1 MRQEVQNI
9 VCVNQSNQIQSY
21 LAPHQLG
28 VATKRGCE
36 AATHSVRTFINI
48 PENRDN
54 ILLKIDFENAFNSIE
69 RDSML
74 IPIKNNFPL
83 IYPFLYQSYR
93 FPSLLLRLVFSKV
106 ILVVQCLL
114 VLQFNLWSIIYF
126 RN

>member
-1 MRQEVQNI
+1 VLTRAI
-9 VCVNQSNQIQSY
+9 KFQSY

-36 AATHSVRTFINI
+36 AAIHSVRTFINI

-93 FPSLLLRLVFSKV
+93 FPF
-106 ILVVQCLL
+106 
-114 VLQFNLWSIIYF
+114 FAFFW
-126 RN
+126 

>member
-1 MRQEVQNI
+1 VLLQ
-9 VCVNQSNQIQSY
+9 
-21 LAPHQLG
+21 
-28 VATKRGCE
+28 KRGCE
-36 AATHSVRTFINI
+36 AAIHSVRTFINI

-93 FPSLLLRLVFSKV
+93 FPSLLFFGNK
-106 ILVVQCLL
+106 
-114 VLQFNLWSIIYF
+114 NNIIIGWCSA
-126 RN
+126 R

>member
-1 MRQEVQNI
+1 LRRLVARI

-36 AATHSVRTFINI
+36 AAIHSVRTFINI

-93 FPSLLLRLVFSKV
+93 FPSLLFFGNKTIS
-106 ILVVQCLL
+106 
-114 VLQFNLWSIIYF
+114 S
-126 RN
+126 